1 MLKAR
6 RSELLLIL
14 SALLFA
20 SNGIAAK
27 LLLDGHI
34 TADRKIVEATDGSI
48 MELPESAF

>member
-14 SALLFA
+14 SALMFA

-27 LLLDGHI
+27 LLHDDPYQRHYDNI
-34 TADRKIVEATDGSI
+34 FNPPRRY
-48 MELPESAF
+48 